1 MNMNTET
8 QKLRKINGRKQQI
21 KCKRQN
27 EKYNAAPQ
35 AEVVCLIIMEQKMD
49 GGETSTRFTFDG
61 HSNAGAA
68 HLPGRCVNGC
78 RHVNTCVC

>member
-1 MNMNTET
+1 MNMRYRNWE
-8 QKLRKINGRKQQI
+8 INGRKQWI
-21 KCKRQN
+21 KRKRQN
-27 EKYNAAPQ
+27 EKYIAVSQ
-35 AEVVCLIIMEQKMD
+35 VEVVCFIIMEQKMV

-78 RHVNTCVC
+78 RHVNMCVLTE